1 MTTGVAG
8 VGVTADMTIED
19 VVMMGGAM
27 MDGATIGNGQTIKKR
42 RMKHRFFIAQ
52 GIYSLDKSAKGCRPS
67 QTL

>member
-8 VGVTADMTIED
+8 AGVTADMTIED
-19 VVMMGGAM
+19 MVM

-52 GIYSLDKSAKGCRPS
+52 GIYSLDKSANGCRPS